1 MTQPRRRDRE
11 IVSEAIT
18 EADID
23 ELLQEF
29 GGDARQ
35 AIRALLEDVAV
46 LALDRARS
54 ISTGFVRGQRFHG
67 AIDALKLP

>member
-11 IVSEAIT
+11 VVSEAIT

-23 ELLQEF
+23 DVLQEF
-29 GGDARQ
+29 GGDTRQ
-35 AIRALLEDVAV
+35 AIRALLEDIAV

-54 ISTGFVRGQRFHG
+54 VSTGYLRGQRFYG
-67 AIDALKLP
+67 AIDILKLP

>member
-1 MTQPRRRDRE
+1 MTQPRHRDRE

-23 ELLQEF
+23 EVLQEF
-29 GGDARQ
+29 GGDTRQ
-35 AIRALLEDVAV
+35 AVRALLEDIAV
-46 LALDRARS
+46 LALDRARA

-67 AIDALKLP
+67 AIDTLKLP